1 MPGWIG
7 HCFDPGI
14 YVGQTDAIA
23 GCREDRIHVG
33 TGPFC
38 RLHDLVPTF
47 YMTYTSVDFVAV
59 REVLRYRE
67 DISYSKLSFSRPGFS
82 FAFR

>member
-1 MPGWIG
+1 M
-7 HCFDPGI
+7 
-14 YVGQTDAIA
+14 GQTDAIA

-47 YMTYTSVDFVAV
+47 YMTY
-59 REVLRYRE
+59 
-67 DISYSKLSFSRPGFS
+67 SKLSLYEERAVLVARGRKGTVGGDRGAPSEAAAGENPV
-82 FAFR
+82 